1 MNKIKFL
8 GHASIYIETP
18 KVSIVIVPW
27 FSKSGAFLYNWFQF
41 PDSTEILP
49 TCSW

>member
-18 KVSIVIVPW
+18 KVKIDTDPW
-27 FSKSGAFLYNWFQF
+27 FSKTGAFLHNWFQF
-41 PDSTEILP
+41 PDNT
-49 TCSW
+49 